1 VARPGLLQH
10 RKFVRLA
17 RLLGSD
23 ALALGH
29 LEIIWQAAYQSG
41 DPGLGTVADL
51 EYMARWNGDA
61 GALANALLLAGFID
75 AIPGTDEL
83 SVHDLMDHAPDYV
96 RRRMERENERTG
108 KGKKL
113 HEIRAKAGRK
123 GGRSKAGQRPVTDKQ
138 MTVSDRSVTDVC
150 LSPGVAN
157 GATPSPSP
165 SPSPKEENTLRAAP
179 ATRAQNR
186 PRDELFDAIAEISG
200 VDPKVSGSH
209 IGKVRSA
216 LLKADPPYTPAEVRL
231 VPAAIARHGLGV
243 AVTLG
248 VIEKYIGWTRRA
260 PAGSPAEDPDDAALR
275 QLHAE
280 NGIFP

>member
-61 GALANALLLAGFID
+61 GALANALLLAGFI
-75 AIPGTDEL
+75 
-83 SVHDLMDHAPDYV
+83 
-96 RRRMERENERTG
+96 
-108 KGKKL
+108 
-113 HEIRAKAGRK
+113 
-123 GGRSKAGQRPVTDKQ
+123 DKQ